1 MIRKISVLAMAALV
15 GMTGFTSC
23 SDDSLD
29 TNQYNKS
36 GVNILGFGPMPIT
49 RGETMRVTGTNL
61 NNVKE
66 VLFPEGNQKITPA
79 TTFISGS
86 FQRQNS
92 EELTVTIPDQCVPGK
107 LRLLTNDG
115 KTVESVS
122 NITFAEEIKVAT
134 ISPEKIH
141 PGDILTIKGE
151 YVWNIGQVIF
161 FDFVAVNA
169 EDFIVNTRNEIQ
181 VRVPMEAKTGEVVY
195 NDGSEGAENI
205 SLGTLDIDAAEAT
218 GVSNA
223 TPEFGETITI
233 TGENLDLVTRV
244 DFPAVEDATFNTA
257 EDGKSITVQV
267 PSNTVSGSIVLTSYS
282 GLTTSVDITM
292 PLATVSSTDPVKD
305 VKAGQ
310 TITIKGEKLDR
321 ITQLVLPAIEK
332 PLEKGEFRQS
342 ASEIA
347 VVVPE
352 GMGDGRVI
360 LIQHENYSVESDKI
374 SMYSDAPETTI
385 WSGNFVIGNW
395 NAGMQDLAW
404 GGYDWS
410 TAVAGQVLTIY
421 LKPDMSEGWSQ
432 IRVGNGSWAAL
443 PGTSDVNPLTG
454 EDTKF
459 SVTLTQAMIDEMVA
473 NGGLVICGAFFTVSK
488 ITLSL
493 LENVLWQGQAVVDD
507 WGNQPYIL
515 SDGGPELLA
524 AGMKVGSV
532 IRCYLTPTD
541 ATWNCQVWDGHWGAQ
556 FDDCDFSSGNWNLA
570 EHEGAIEFKVTDAI
584 YKSITSA
591 GGWGGAFLLNGD
603 NCICTKVSIK

>member
-15 GMTGFTSC
+15 GMAGFTSC

-134 ISPEKIH
+134 IAPEKIH

-151 YVWNIGQVIF
+151 YVWNIGQVVF

-347 VVVPE
+347 FVVPE

>member
-15 GMTGFTSC
+15 GMAGFTSC

-151 YVWNIGQVIF
+151 YVWNIGQVVF

-169 EDFIVNTRNEIQ
+169 EDFIVNTRNEIP

-347 VVVPE
+347 FVVPE

>member
-347 VVVPE
+347 FV
-352 GMGDGRVI
+352 
-360 LIQHENYSVESDKI
+360 
-374 SMYSDAPETTI
+374 YSDAPETTI

>member
-15 GMTGFTSC
+15 GMAGFTSC

-134 ISPEKIH
+134 NKKKKIH

-151 YVWNIGQVIF
+151 YVWNIGQVVF

-347 VVVPE
+347 FVVPE

>member
-15 GMTGFTSC
+15 GMAGFTSC

-347 VVVPE
+347 FVVPE

>member
-15 GMTGFTSC
+15 GMAGFTSC

-151 YVWNIGQVIF
+151 YVWNIGQVVF

-347 VVVPE
+347 FVVPE

-532 IRCYLTPTD
+532 IRCYITPTD